1 MLRAD
6 IRDGRQ
12 QLMSTNQRT
21 LRPSICFHE
30 RNDAVVL
37 AI

>member
-1 MLRAD
+1 
-6 IRDGRQ
+6 
-12 QLMSTNQRT
+12 MSTNQRT

-37 AI
+37 AIWRISISTVI